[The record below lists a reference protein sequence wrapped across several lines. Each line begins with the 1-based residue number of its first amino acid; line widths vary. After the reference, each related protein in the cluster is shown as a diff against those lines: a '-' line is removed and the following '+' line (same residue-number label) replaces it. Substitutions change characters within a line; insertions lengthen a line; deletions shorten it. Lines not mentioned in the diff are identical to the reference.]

1 LGIDAS
7 ESRTWIVSGKTRW
20 LAILTRVFTAV
31 AAAVSVTRLV
41 AFVPILLILGAIAQ
55 RRFPR
60 TGFALMVLSATS
72 LSSWVVPITVGLLI
86 QSVRTL
92 PIYHDFNIVAV
103 TSLYV
108 VSSLLVICCDKAL
121 IIDFL
126 KLTRLRR
133 GTS

>member
-1 LGIDAS
+1 MGINGS
-7 ESRTWIVSGKTRW
+7 ESLAWIVSDKTRW
-20 LAILTRVFTAV
+20 LAVLTGCFTAV
-31 AAAVSVTRLV
+31 AASVSITWLM

-55 RRFPR
+55 PRFPR
-60 TGFALMVLSATS
+60 SGVALMFVSALS

-92 PIYHDFNIVAV
+92 PTHHDFDIVAV

-108 VSSLLVICCDKAL
+108 VSFLLVICCDAAL

-126 KLTRLRR
+126 KSTRLQG
-133 GTS
+133 GTR